1 VDKDW
6 SKLRLEAFEVLQRE
20 DVLREIVRLLGPE
33 ALPSEEKLV
42 LDVARMVKEGFLQ
55 QSAFD
60 KIDTY
65 ASPQK
70 QVKQLRML
78 VDFYHEALAALR
90 SGVSLDD
97 IRAMNV
103 ITKIIRSKYEIPNN
117 EMQRFDDL
125 HKAMLEEFQHM
136 RQKEAEA
143 VVE

>member
-1 VDKDW
+1 
-6 SKLRLEAFEVLQRE
+6 
-20 DVLREIVRLLGPE
+20 
-33 ALPSEEKLV
+33 
-42 LDVARMVKEGFLQ
+42 MQ